1 MVTIFLYVVPC
12 PIYSIELNLHRISKN
27 VPPLACYNFDTC
39 EWILTFFGRSATDKV
54 RNQKTHYY
62 ATSNN
67 LSFCITCQNGK
78 HENCI
83 LHRLY

>member
-12 PIYSIELNLHRISKN
+12 PIYSIELNLYRVSKN
-27 VPPLACYNFDTC
+27 VPPLACYNFDTR
-39 EWILTFFGRSATDKV
+39 EWILTFFGSSATDKV

-67 LSFCITCQNGK
+67 LSCITWQNGK

-83 LHRLY
+83 FHLLY